1 MDLVSLMYKYIN
13 RFINSDELLESLEEL
28 DLNNFTDEEKASIKK
43 IIDDIKSIKDKIP
56 NEVDEIEKNRLE
68 INEKYVNGIDKIL
81 QNNTLENKLKEKFL
95 KIREGLL
102 EDKKKVKDG
111 GKLYESL
118 FTLLADNKLINH
130 YWESINDYELLEF
143 IAQYI
148 SVPIP
153 PQIDQEKFNDLV
165 KVGIKN
171 NEREWL
177 WRLAFNYNEKNKDF
191 SLIEDYFI
199 KERINEIFNQVTE
212 ENNLSLEDLDKLF
225 STNLEIKNKYLTEMQ
240 ANAEDLT
247 FWFNVETQKRKNNSI
262 SAIAI
267 SLLGLGAAIF
277 MPSFALAS
285 SLILLFLLR
294 KISKSNKKI
303 IQELDKI
310 DSTAEILNSKLDK
323 LMTTIENNETFIF
336 KLQKELY
343 ERKMTELKSNNEGN
357 EKINKATALIEKY
370 MNDGEY
376 PQELDEEIKDLAIK
390 MLQLKLNVNYR
401 SLELLLHC
409 ARAKRNNE
417 LELEGPV
424 MVLKLIRK

>member
-43 IIDDIKSIKDKIP
+43 LIDDIKSIKDKIP

-118 FTLLADNKLINH
+118 FTLLADNDLIN
-130 YWESINDYELLEF
+130 YYCDLLNDYELLEF

-153 PQIDQEKFNDLV
+153 PQISQEKFDKIV
-165 KVGIKN
+165 KVGIEN
-171 NEREWL
+171 DEREWL

-199 KERINEIFNQVTE
+199 EKR
-212 ENNLSLEDLDKLF
+212 DDY
-225 STNLEIKNKYLTEMQ
+225 YLIE
-240 ANAEDLT
+240 L
-247 FWFNVETQKRKNNSI
+247 I
-262 SAIAI
+262 SAVRDDLNMKKLKKKVIATKDKKFI
-267 SLLGLGAAIF
+267 NNV
-277 MPSFALAS
+277 
-285 SLILLFLLR
+285 
-294 KISKSNKKI
+294 KSTLK
-303 IQELDKI
+303 DY
-310 DSTAEILNSKLDK
+310 EI
-323 LMTTIENNETFIF
+323 EF
-336 KLQKELY
+336 
-343 ERKMTELKSNNEGN
+343 
-357 EKINKATALIEKY
+357 
-370 MNDGEY
+370 
-376 PQELDEEIKDLAIK
+376 
-390 MLQLKLNVNYR
+390 
-401 SLELLLHC
+401 
-409 ARAKRNNE
+409 
-417 LELEGPV
+417 
-424 MVLKLIRK
+424 

>member
-28 DLNNFTDEEKASIKK
+28 DLNNFTDEEKVSIKK
-43 IIDDIKSIKDKIP
+43 LIDDIKSIKDKIP

-118 FTLLADNKLINH
+118 FTLLADNDLIN
-130 YWESINDYELLEF
+130 YYCDLLNDYELLEF

-165 KVGIKN
+165 KVGIEN
-171 NEREWL
+171 DEREWL

-199 KERINEIFNQVTE
+199 EKR
-212 ENNLSLEDLDKLF
+212 DDY
-225 STNLEIKNKYLTEMQ
+225 YLTE
-240 ANAEDLT
+240 L
-247 FWFNVETQKRKNNSI
+247 I
-262 SAIAI
+262 SAVRDDLNMKKLKKKVIAT
-267 SLLGLGAAIF
+267 
-277 MPSFALAS
+277 
-285 SLILLFLLR
+285 
-294 KISKSNKKI
+294 KDKK
-303 IQELDKI
+303 
-310 DSTAEILNSKLDK
+310 
-323 LMTTIENNETFIF
+323 F
-336 KLQKELY
+336 
-343 ERKMTELKSNNEGN
+343 
-357 EKINKATALIEKY
+357 INKVKSTLKDYEIEF
-370 MNDGEY
+370 
-376 PQELDEEIKDLAIK
+376 
-390 MLQLKLNVNYR
+390 
-401 SLELLLHC
+401 
-409 ARAKRNNE
+409 
-417 LELEGPV
+417 
-424 MVLKLIRK
+424 

>member
-43 IIDDIKSIKDKIP
+43 LIDDIKSIKDKIP
-56 NEVDEIEKNRLE
+56 NEVDEIEKNRIE

-111 GKLYESL
+111 GKLYESIYI
-118 FTLLADNKLINH
+118 LLADNKLINH
-130 YWESINDYELLEF
+130 FWDLMNDYELLEF

-177 WRLAFNYNEKNKDF
+177 WRLAFNYNRKNKDF

-199 KERINEIFNQVTE
+199 EKKDGYYLTE
-212 ENNLSLEDLDKLF
+212 LISAVREDLDMKKLKEKVLATKDKKF
-225 STNLEIKNKYLTEMQ
+225 ITSVKKTLKDYEIE
-240 ANAEDLT
+240 
-247 FWFNVETQKRKNNSI
+247 F
-262 SAIAI
+262 
-267 SLLGLGAAIF
+267 
-277 MPSFALAS
+277 
-285 SLILLFLLR
+285 
-294 KISKSNKKI
+294 
-303 IQELDKI
+303 
-310 DSTAEILNSKLDK
+310 
-323 LMTTIENNETFIF
+323 
-336 KLQKELY
+336 
-343 ERKMTELKSNNEGN
+343 
-357 EKINKATALIEKY
+357 
-370 MNDGEY
+370 
-376 PQELDEEIKDLAIK
+376 
-390 MLQLKLNVNYR
+390 
-401 SLELLLHC
+401 
-409 ARAKRNNE
+409 
-417 LELEGPV
+417 
-424 MVLKLIRK
+424 

>member
-43 IIDDIKSIKDKIP
+43 LIDDIKSIKDKIP

-118 FTLLADNKLINH
+118 FTLLADNDLIN
-130 YWESINDYELLEF
+130 YYCDLLNDYELLEF

-165 KVGIKN
+165 KVGIEN
-171 NEREWL
+171 DEREWL

-199 KERINEIFNQVTE
+199 EKR
-212 ENNLSLEDLDKLF
+212 DDY
-225 STNLEIKNKYLTEMQ
+225 YLTE
-240 ANAEDLT
+240 L
-247 FWFNVETQKRKNNSI
+247 I
-262 SAIAI
+262 SAVRDDLNMKKLKKKVIAT
-267 SLLGLGAAIF
+267 
-277 MPSFALAS
+277 
-285 SLILLFLLR
+285 
-294 KISKSNKKI
+294 KDKK
-303 IQELDKI
+303 
-310 DSTAEILNSKLDK
+310 
-323 LMTTIENNETFIF
+323 F
-336 KLQKELY
+336 
-343 ERKMTELKSNNEGN
+343 
-357 EKINKATALIEKY
+357 INKVKSTLKDYEIEF
-370 MNDGEY
+370 
-376 PQELDEEIKDLAIK
+376 
-390 MLQLKLNVNYR
+390 
-401 SLELLLHC
+401 
-409 ARAKRNNE
+409 
-417 LELEGPV
+417 
-424 MVLKLIRK
+424 

>member
-1 MDLVSLMYKYIN
+1 MERIN
-13 RFINSDELLESLEEL
+13 FE
-28 DLNNFTDEEKASIKK
+28 
-43 IIDDIKSIKDKIP
+43 
-56 NEVDEIEKNRLE
+56 RLE
-68 INEKYVNGIDKIL
+68 FFEK
-81 QNNTLENKLKEKFL
+81 
-95 KIREGLL
+95 
-102 EDKKKVKDG
+102 
-111 GKLYESL
+111 
-118 FTLLADNKLINH
+118 
-130 YWESINDYELLEF
+130 
-143 IAQYI
+143 
-148 SVPIP
+148 
-153 PQIDQEKFNDLV
+153 
-165 KVGIKN
+165 
-171 NEREWL
+171 
-177 WRLAFNYNEKNKDF
+177 
-191 SLIEDYFI
+191 
-199 KERINEIFNQVTE
+199 RINEIFSQVTE

-225 STNLEIKNKYLTEMQ
+225 SSNLELKNKYLTEMQ

-262 SAIAI
+262 SAIAM
-267 SLLGLGAAIF
+267 SLLSLGIAIF
-277 MPSFALAS
+277 MPSFALVS

-303 IQELDKI
+303 SQKLDKI